1 MSFDIKRKNLF
12 PTVIFDVRSKSAEE
26 ENEALLQAIEAEK
39 CADPM
44 GISRSN
50 DPDAGGWH
58 SRTNLHSE
66 PGFAFFAHR
75 VRELAHSIASE
86 LHYSARSKLAIQSM
100 WAIENQ
106 PGASN
111 TAHIHPGSLWSG
123 VYYVQADENAGDI
136 EFTDPRTANIMSQ
149 PEYTKR
155 PKSCEIAARYRPEPG
170 RFLIFPSWLFHFV
183 HPNRS
188 DRERVIISYNLGP

>member
-1 MSFDIKRKNLF
+1 MSVDIQRLNLF
-12 PTVIFDVRSKSAEE
+12 PTVIFDVRSKSPEE
-26 ENEALLQAIEAEK
+26 ENGALLEAIEAEK
-39 CADPM
+39 CADPE

-50 DPDAGGWH
+50 DPEAGGWH

-75 VRELAHSIASE
+75 VREIGNSIANE
-86 LHYSARSKLAIQSM
+86 LGYSSRSKLSIQSM
-100 WAIENQ
+100 WAIENR

-111 TAHIHPGSLWSG
+111 TSHVHPGALWSG
-123 VYYVQADENAGDI
+123 VYYVQADEDSGDI
-136 EFTDPRTANIMSQ
+136 EFTDPRTANIMLQ
-149 PEYTKR
+149 PEYAER
-155 PKSCEIAARYRPEPG
+155 PESCNISARYNPVPG

-188 DRERVIISYNLGP
+188 PRNRVIISYNLGP